1 LVARLAVVVLA
12 VVAVGACKGDAKKP
26 PHETKTPV
34 AIADAGVIQSQLKL
48 VGCSAAQAAP
58 TPPSAFGAI
67 GASRHP
73 RGNEG
78 YGITS
83 GGVGRVGTGPQT
95 PQVTLG
101 ALTVKG
107 PFPKATVAQ
116 MLAKHHNRLQFCYE
130 QRLVKTPSIAGSS
143 TLAITI
149 LPNGHVFEASV
160 DQSIDD
166 ELSLCLKHVISESS
180 FGALPTPTEQRTAV
194 TQKLTFAW
202 SPGTASPPRPEPKAW
217 TPFAAGPTAPPSV
230 ADPAAALFPPSLTL
244 AKLEACLG
252 THTGSFRSLVTIAT
266 DGSVIAARTGGLGDK
281 DAETCVSTTL
291 VGTKTQPVAVVSEV
305 ACDFQRGDATPWR
318 LSLDAGYTVIEAGK
332 PFTPDDKDAEKTFVV
347 VADPKTTSTDLAAA
361 LTASQ
366 RGAAS
371 LVALRADAGAPIFVA
386 AGPQPLST
394 SDPSSPLTLDTRD
407 PLTICGGLLD
417 EPKSAAFND
426 ADKLLAAASRRCTHR
441 PCPSM
446 LVISTGGTHTGL
458 ELAALAG
465 AARGVDFE
473 RIVIAPSLGCA
484 RK

>member
-1 LVARLAVVVLA
+1 VRRALVTLALTTLA
-12 VVAVGACKGDAKKP
+12 LAACKSDAKKP
-26 PHETKTPV
+26 SHKDKVAPV
-34 AIADAGVIQSQLKL
+34 PTAVADAGVIQSQLRL

-58 TPPSAFGAI
+58 AP
-67 GASRHP
+67 H
-73 RGNEG
+73 
-78 YGITS
+78 
-83 GGVGRVGTGPQT
+83 GTGPQA
-95 PQVTLG
+95 PEVKVG

-107 PFPKATVAQ
+107 PFPKAKVAE

-130 QRLVKTPSIAGSS
+130 QRLVKTPSIAGTS

-160 DQSIDD
+160 DKSIDD

-180 FGALPTPTEQRTAV
+180 FGEPPAKTEERTAV
-194 TQKLTFAW
+194 TQALTFAW
-202 SPGTASPPRPEPKAW
+202 SPGPASKPRPEPKAW
-217 TPFAAGPTAPPSV
+217 TPFAAGPNAPAAV

-252 THTGSFRSLVTIAT
+252 THTGSFRSLIKIAT
-266 DGSVIAARTGGLGDK
+266 DGGVIAARTGGLGDK
-281 DAETCVSTTL
+281 EAETCVSTAL
-291 VGTKTQPVAVVSEV
+291 IGLKSQPVAVVSEV

-318 LSLDAGYTVIEAGK
+318 LTLDAGYTVIEPGK
-332 PFTPDDKDAEKTFVV
+332 PFTPDDATDADKTFVV
-347 VADPKTTSTDLAAA
+347 VADPKTTSADFAAA
-361 LTASQ
+361 LSASA

-371 LVALRADAGAPIFVA
+371 LVALRADAGPPIFVA
-386 AGPQPLST
+386 AGPQPPSA

-407 PLTICGGLLD
+407 PLMICGGLLD
-417 EPKSAAFND
+417 EAKSAVFND
-426 ADKLLAAASRRCTHR
+426 ADKLLAAGSRRCTHR

-446 LVISTGGTHTGL
+446 LVISTGGTHTAL

-473 RIVIAPSLGCA
+473 RIVIAPSAGCP